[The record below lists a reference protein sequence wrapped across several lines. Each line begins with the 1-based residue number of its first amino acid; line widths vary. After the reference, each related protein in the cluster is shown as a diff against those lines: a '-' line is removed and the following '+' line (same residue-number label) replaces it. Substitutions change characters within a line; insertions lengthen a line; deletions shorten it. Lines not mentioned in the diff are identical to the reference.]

1 MIVFR
6 VLTPLLAGTPLRHRS
21 SHSLQRTL
29 VQILTMLLPCSLR
42 RRQYKDID
50 TTCSYME
57 IPLLRQVCF
66 ERALHFFATVFRL
79 PCILENMERR
89 LHTGYDHKKKML
101 YDYIERSHFS
111 FGDVISAGIW
121 TGISTR
127 MGQDFS
133 RSLMF
138 YDNNSQTSGHGVGE

>member
-1 MIVFR
+1 MSLVLHFAMIVFR

-29 VQILTMLLPCSLR
+29 VQILATLLPCSLR

-66 ERALHFFATVFRL
+66 ERALHFFCDGVSAALHFGEHGAATSHGLR
-79 PCILENMERR
+79 PQ
-89 LHTGYDHKKKML
+89 KK
-101 YDYIERSHFS
+101 
-111 FGDVISAGIW
+111 DVI
-121 TGISTR
+121 
-127 MGQDFS
+127 
-133 RSLMF
+133 
-138 YDNNSQTSGHGVGE
+138 